1 MRGGAIYNSL
11 YGYITGISR
20 DSARDFAVEV
30 HERVGK
36 SVIWVCKRSK
46 KGDYRWS
53 HGCEKDKKK
62 FLAYSFIHI

>member
-1 MRGGAIYNSL
+1 MKFKQMRGGAIYNGL

-46 KGDYRWS
+46 KGDYR
-53 HGCEKDKKK
+53 
-62 FLAYSFIHI
+62 